1 MVDLTKRT
9 ETATA
14 SLVSLM
20 KRAQADGVDL
30 GEVSAAC
37 VLVMDHSGSMRKLYK
52 NGHVQDIAER
62 VLALSLT
69 GLDDDGDIQV
79 VFFDHKPFPA
89 ETVNAGNYAGFVGRW
104 DQGRHYGTTN
114 YADTIATV
122 LGDVPSGGA
131 PARGLSRFFKKT
143 AISGPAAMPTLVFFV
158 TDGAPDSGTKQR
170 VKQLLVDAADK
181 PVFWQFIGV
190 NGFKPTF
197 LEELDEMPG
206 RVVDN
211 VGLTAFD
218 GESATD
224 EAWFGEVLREFV
236 TSWLPAA
243 RAAGIVASGD

>member
-20 KRAQADGVDL
+20 KKAQADGVDL

-52 NGHVQDIAER
+52 SGHVQDLAER

-89 ETVNAGNYAGFVGRW
+89 ETVNAGNYAGFVDRW

-122 LGDVPSGGA
+122 LADVPSGGA
-131 PARGLSRFFKKT
+131 PPGGCRGSSRRR
-143 AISGPAAMPTLVFFV
+143 
-158 TDGAPDSGTKQR
+158 APR
-170 VKQLLVDAADK
+170 
-181 PVFWQFIGV
+181 
-190 NGFKPTF
+190 
-197 LEELDEMPG
+197 G
-206 RVVDN
+206 RRRCRR
-211 VGLTAFD
+211 
-218 GESATD
+218 S
-224 EAWFGEVLREFV
+224 
-236 TSWLPAA
+236 S
-243 RAAGIVASGD
+243 SS